1 MKKELESRL
10 LDSCSR
16 TVLDP
21 SEQKVLSF
29 ALSRDGITQAQL
41 DSFLSD
47 WDIEKAP
54 IFSVMLLA
62 YATARREDLV
72 LPPRVGPR
80 LKGVLQFCRFQN
92 LKKEAHFSKVA
103 KALGLAGIPALILK
117 GGAMKVYRPDFPRWM
132 NDIDFLVPAAD
143 YERAVSIARD
153 LGYGDPMVTDHSV
166 DLRIP
171 GSGEGLL
178 DIHRQL
184 ELGTGKEN
192 ALNEVLFHRAWKRK
206 IFSADGLLPCPE
218 DMVFIALVNFYNN
231 MERRQTPESSATTF
245 FDIRFLVES
254 TPSFRWEIVRDNAR
268 LTGTGFQLALA
279 SRVVSAYLEDL
290 IPEDLWLPAPGR
302 ERAYRNFIDAFFFH
316 RDVLSTARDSFA
328 ETRVGASLKSD
339 YNIFSRTW
347 ALVVKGIKPIVKMPV
362 FMRLAL
368 RMRCKKMDL

>member
-1 MKKELESRL
+1 
-10 LDSCSR
+10 
-16 TVLDP
+16 
-21 SEQKVLSF
+21 
-29 ALSRDGITQAQL
+29 
-41 DSFLSD
+41 
-47 WDIEKAP
+47 
-54 IFSVMLLA
+54 
-62 YATARREDLV
+62 
-72 LPPRVGPR
+72 
-80 LKGVLQFCRFQN
+80 
-92 LKKEAHFSKVA
+92 
-103 KALGLAGIPALILK
+103 
-117 GGAMKVYRPDFPRWM
+117 
-132 NDIDFLVPAAD
+132 
-143 YERAVSIARD
+143 
-153 LGYGDPMVTDHSV
+153 
-166 DLRIP
+166 
-171 GSGEGLL
+171 
-178 DIHRQL
+178 
-184 ELGTGKEN
+184 
-192 ALNEVLFHRAWKRK
+192 
-206 IFSADGLLPCPE
+206 
-218 DMVFIALVNFYNN
+218 

-368 RMRCKKMDL
+368 RMRYKKMDL